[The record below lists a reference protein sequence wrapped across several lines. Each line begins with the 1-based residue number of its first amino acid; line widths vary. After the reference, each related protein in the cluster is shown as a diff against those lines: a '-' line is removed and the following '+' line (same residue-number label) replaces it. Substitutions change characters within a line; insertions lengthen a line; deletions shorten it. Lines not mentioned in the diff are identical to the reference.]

1 MPTNWLLD
9 QKTNT
14 YVAGTTENGIRTIST
29 YNPSSNTITQQEIG
43 RTVTVGNDTYTI
55 IRHQTINGY
64 DIKSQTQSTTFTF
77 HNNSTGRDFIY
88 TNTDSGK
95 LSGTFVRDAMDYSN
109 SWVRK
114 IDKVTP
120 NWIRGLTSKK
130 YSGNWKTTQI
140 PTTTPTPAQTATS
153 SPQSLVT
160 SSSNLFTDFSTG
172 LLLPSLYNVNELKDG
187 YDFGYYST
195 KNVLKNNNI
204 ASFAEAPAGG
214 IKWGSGIGSVVGAV
228 IGAVVGYIAAEEG
241 LYKCRDNFQVGEYND
256 FVILLQGENLS
267 VVSPDGEVIEERVV
281 PSDAGPLGFTLGGV
295 SVNWDFSDAD
305 YGETENVGLRFTN
318 SGINE
323 ASPKYGTLTINATKH
338 THGRIATV
346 KDNSSTSGVNDYDVE
361 CRANTF
367 GEYWIG
373 GTEEDGECNNI
384 WTSEYSQKYHI
395 RVISGDVV
403 DESAYLVKENSCNNG
418 TLTGSTGSDA
428 LPRIKLGWDWSDIEY
443 DTCTYENE
451 DYVYCDATQTMIGM
465 VKRLARLE
473 EFLKLNAPAGCPIDA
488 ISSQLVQ
495 VTDEL
500 DSYTTTVPDGLIG
513 FEDIQIEMDPDDLSV
528 RAIAKVNNK
537 TGGTIKS
544 YYSYAVK
551 GSGEA
556 SAPDQP
562 TEKDFPEGVSYET
575 IEIGAVPVYE
585 GVYFFTAVFNGEKGT
600 RTAITRTFANRESKP
615 NDECWI
621 NRTTRKT
628 GGVSSLAYFY
638 ADSDVIV
645 WTHDITNSSDLF
657 DHLNFGSYLI
667 RDNYNRAFLTDF
679 ANYYLTN
686 FGERISATEKE
697 MLELIKK
704 GKLKF
709 SKRYSGDTEFEAG
722 LYDTWFYID
731 FGDNFSIIDSD
742 ADIEVS
748 LLSIRNPVE
757 KFPFYYIPFDGPVGE
772 KFSRNGYGAVYKNL
786 TEGKG
791 KEIQLNDS
799 RALNVVKTFENITG
813 TGIINV
819 STKQGTNLVAVN
831 SSVGT
836 RGELATV
843 SYSGNEA
850 MINFT
855 PNYATPIIV
864 KKTLGG
870 TSGALGVNILENQQ
884 KKDTGG
890 NFTYWTGAAK
900 SKDFYGTNAVDVYNN
915 TADTKLDNLDAYG
928 FSWSDA
934 TQSGN
939 LYLKTIIYVPTD
951 KDYILQTE
959 DNTTTLW
966 SPNDQFSHSQQII
979 GIKGMEK
986 NDKLNNS
993 SFTTLQD
1000 LFDLVKEQK
1009 VCVSNDGANMLF
1021 WWNTKTLTTTEG
1033 TQSSLESYET
1043 TLIGK

>member
-1 MPTNWLLD
+1 M
-9 QKTNT
+9 
-14 YVAGTTENGIRTIST
+14 RIST
-29 YNPSSNTITQQEIG
+29 LI
-43 RTVTVGNDTYTI
+43 VM
-55 IRHQTINGY
+55 
-64 DIKSQTQSTTFTF
+64 
-77 HNNSTGRDFIY
+77 
-88 TNTDSGK
+88 
-95 LSGTFVRDAMDYSN
+95 L
-109 SWVRK
+109 
-114 IDKVTP
+114 
-120 NWIRGLTSKK
+120 
-130 YSGNWKTTQI
+130 
-140 PTTTPTPAQTATS
+140 
-153 SPQSLVT
+153 
-160 SSSNLFTDFSTG
+160 LFG
-172 LLLPSLYNVNELKDG
+172 
-187 YDFGYYST
+187 
-195 KNVLKNNNI
+195 
-204 ASFAEAPAGG
+204 
-214 IKWGSGIGSVVGAV
+214 
-228 IGAVVGYIAAEEG
+228 
-241 LYKCRDNFQVGEYND
+241 
-256 FVILLQGENLS
+256 
-267 VVSPDGEVIEERVV
+267 
-281 PSDAGPLGFTLGGV
+281 
-295 SVNWDFSDAD
+295 
-305 YGETENVGLRFTN
+305 
-318 SGINE
+318 
-323 ASPKYGTLTINATKH
+323 
-338 THGRIATV
+338 
-346 KDNSSTSGVNDYDVE
+346 
-361 CRANTF
+361 
-367 GEYWIG
+367 
-373 GTEEDGECNNI
+373 
-384 WTSEYSQKYHI
+384 
-395 RVISGDVV
+395 
-403 DESAYLVKENSCNNG
+403 
-418 TLTGSTGSDA
+418 
-428 LPRIKLGWDWSDIEY
+428 
-443 DTCTYENE
+443 
-451 DYVYCDATQTMIGM
+451 
-465 VKRLARLE
+465 
-473 EFLKLNAPAGCPIDA
+473 
-488 ISSQLVQ
+488 
-495 VTDEL
+495 
-500 DSYTTTVPDGLIG
+500 
-513 FEDIQIEMDPDDLSV
+513 
-528 RAIAKVNNK
+528 
-537 TGGTIKS
+537 
-544 YYSYAVK
+544 
-551 GSGEA
+551 
-556 SAPDQP
+556 
-562 TEKDFPEGVSYET
+562 
-575 IEIGAVPVYE
+575 
-585 GVYFFTAVFNGEKGT
+585 
-600 RTAITRTFANRESKP
+600 
-615 NDECWI
+615 
-621 NRTTRKT
+621 
-628 GGVSSLAYFY
+628 
-638 ADSDVIV
+638 
-645 WTHDITNSSDLF
+645 HDITNSSDLF

-979 GIKGMEK
+979 GIKGME

-1009 VCVSNDGANMLF
+1009 YV
-1021 WWNTKTLTTTEG
+1021 
-1033 TQSSLESYET
+1033 
-1043 TLIGK
+1043 